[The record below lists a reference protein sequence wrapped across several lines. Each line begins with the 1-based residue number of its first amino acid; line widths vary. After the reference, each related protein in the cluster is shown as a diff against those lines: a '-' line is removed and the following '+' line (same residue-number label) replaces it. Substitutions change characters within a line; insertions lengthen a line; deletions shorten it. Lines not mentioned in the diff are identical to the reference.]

1 MEDNLQVYS
10 LNDLL
15 EAYRKYDASEEAKE
29 PILWFL
35 SELTGKSID
44 ALMENIN

>member
-1 MEDNLQVYS
+1 MNDDLPVYS

-29 PILWFL
+29 PVLWFL

-44 ALMENIN
+44 ALWEKLD